1 MARYDRKTTKK
12 VARDQYQD
20 PVVNPEH
27 WVSRWETGQ
36 LDSAEER
43 RNAAHAIKKSGFAL
57 ASPRYAEYV
66 RENLEAS
73 EED

>member
-1 MARYDRKTTKK
+1 MARYDRKTTKR
-12 VARDQYQD
+12 VAREQYQD
-20 PVVNPEH
+20 PGVNPER
-27 WVSRWETGQ
+27 WVSRWESGQ
-36 LDSAEER
+36 LDTAEER